1 MIINSFQTWQLNF
14 IMSSNQFRPFIAQ
27 QTSKREEKLN
37 QLRNR
42 PENNVV
48 IPREKREVEFDDVD
62 EFENDEE
69 YQDYQT

>member
-1 MIINSFQTWQLNF
+1 
-14 IMSSNQFRPFIAQ
+14 MSSNQFRPFIAQ

-42 PENNVV
+42 PENNIV